1 MSRFTL
7 SKAFE
12 RSIEWRMRE
21 VFESS
26 RSISI
31 RRVMESRAPS
41 CGLPAFCR
49 WWGTLLVRRMGDDL
63 PSRKVSYSFR
73 RQQARVMGR

>member
-1 MSRFTL
+1 MAAHSLPVIPSLCKVSKRMSRFTL

-49 WWGTLLVRRMGDDL
+49 WWGLCIIY
-63 PSRKVSYSFR
+63 P
-73 RQQARVMGR
+73 